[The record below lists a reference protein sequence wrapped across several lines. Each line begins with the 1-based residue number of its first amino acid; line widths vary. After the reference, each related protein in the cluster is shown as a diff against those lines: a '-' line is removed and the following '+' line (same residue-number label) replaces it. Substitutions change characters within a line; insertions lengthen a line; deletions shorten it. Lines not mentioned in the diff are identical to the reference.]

1 MESVST
7 PRISSR
13 YIDSYVGR
21 TVMVVGKVI
30 QLRGNEAL
38 IDSDGQINVNLN
50 PQCHLTPGNG
60 VQVIGKVSSDLTIK
74 VMSSVDLGDNVVS
87 GGRDTPIQG
96 ALRLRA
102 VTRRCAFVEPS
113 SRQHARTCG
122 LALAGGL
129 PTRLL
134 VIVSPTSTA
143 RWSAGDCADSSAV
156 LATLL
161 ISL

>member
-74 VMSSVDLGDNVVS
+74 VMSSVDLGDNVDYSISQSVV
-87 GGRDTPIQG
+87 D
-96 ALRLRA
+96 
-102 VTRRCAFVEPS
+102 VTHQYKELFVYE
-113 SRQHARTCG
+113 Q
-122 LALAGGL
+122 
-129 PTRLL
+129 
-134 VIVSPTSTA
+134 
-143 RWSAGDCADSSAV
+143 
-156 LATLL
+156 
-161 ISL
+161 